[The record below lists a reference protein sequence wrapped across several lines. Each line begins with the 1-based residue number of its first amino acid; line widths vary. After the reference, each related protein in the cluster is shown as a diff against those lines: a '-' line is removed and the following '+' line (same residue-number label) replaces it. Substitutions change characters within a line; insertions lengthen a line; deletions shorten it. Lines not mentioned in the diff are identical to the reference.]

1 MSDDDDD
8 DDDEDEGDDDD
19 DDEDV
24 QSEEAP
30 SQTFTVGDLIE
41 AMKTKKKI
49 PVSQPS
55 SVVNNVF
62 HFVSLLIVSGLKMW
76 FIVASWWGIQYLCA
90 CTIVACEQAYYDSQ
104 SKPQENM
111 RAGRVSG
118 DVASG

>member
-1 MSDDDDD
+1 MSDDD
-8 DDDEDEGDDDD
+8 DDDEDEGDDD

-76 FIVASWWGIQYLCA
+76 FIVASWWGVQYLCA
-90 CTIVACEQAYYDSQ
+90 CALSCSL
-104 SKPQENM
+104 
-111 RAGRVSG
+111 
-118 DVASG
+118 

>member
-1 MSDDDDD
+1 MS
-8 DDDEDEGDDDD
+8 DDDEDEGDDD

-55 SVVNNVF
+55 SVVNDVF
-62 HFVSLLIVSGLKMW
+62 HFVSLLIVSGLKRGSLLPPDGA
-76 FIVASWWGIQYLCA
+76 FNTCVHVHL
-90 CTIVACEQAYYDSQ
+90 
-104 SKPQENM
+104 
-111 RAGRVSG
+111 
-118 DVASG
+118 

>member
-1 MSDDDDD
+1 MSDDD

-19 DDEDV
+19 DEDV
-24 QSEEAP
+24 QSQEAP

-62 HFVSLLIVSGLKMW
+62 HFVSLLIVSGLKTW

-90 CTIVACEQAYYDSQ
+90 CTLVACEQAYYDSQ

-111 RAGRVSG
+111 REGRVSG
-118 DVASG
+118 DVTSG